1 MATPHDNDDHRNDD
15 LYDDPEPCNL
25 PRLLQTLAIH
35 SNPSNTSQSAVGKP
49 LTYSTWEWSG
59 ENDFAPIDLRYPSPP
74 LDSVSAEYR
83 AIDGAIE
90 NRSPF
95 ANHAVATEHDA
106 HRKADSEHS
115 TRYLRQGLD
124 WREEQFIKAEI
135 KLELDR
141 PYRFMPP
148 WPRELREQCV
158 GHRTLLDRYYY
169 IEERVGV
176 RVKERLGYYERMETI
191 MEFNEQMRSEIAMLN
206 EVREARE
213 KDEKESNDFVV
224 LGMVLDEVEMRLN
237 KDIERLADGMNMEDG
252 DVQEILTE
260 LPDSIGA
267 TIFSGD
273 HPELAMRFSHLVQR
287 ERDFFPS
294 RLEKLTKK
302 KIVRFDVCEEPS
314 FDRKRASP
322 DKQEGSKKKSKGG
335 GRSGKKATGE
345 QHLFP
350 WMMRQKHLL
359 IGLDNINDEGSKDGI
374 IR

>member
-1 MATPHDNDDHRNDD
+1 MATEHNSDDHRNDD

-25 PRLLQTLAIH
+25 PRLLQTLKMY
-35 SNPSNTSQSAVGKP
+35 SKPSNTSHAAIGQP
-49 LTYSTWEWSG
+49 LTYSTWEWNG

-74 LDSVSAEYR
+74 LDSVTAEYR

-95 ANHAVATEHDA
+95 ENRATETEHNA
-106 HRKADSEHS
+106 GRKADSENS

-124 WREEQFIKAEI
+124 WREEQVIKADI
-135 KLELDR
+135 KLGLDQ

-158 GHRTLLDRYYY
+158 GHRALLDRYYY
-169 IEERVGV
+169 IEGWVGV
-176 RVKERLGYYERMETI
+176 RVKERLEYYERMETI
-191 MEFNEQMRSEIAMLN
+191 MDFNEQMRSEIAMLN

-213 KDEKESNDFVV
+213 KDERESNDFVV
-224 LGMVLDEVEMRLN
+224 LGRVLDEVEVRLN
-237 KDIERLADGMNMEDG
+237 KDIERLADGMNMGDG

-273 HPELAMRFSHLVQR
+273 HPELAMRVGHLVQR

-294 RLEKLTKK
+294 RFERLTKK
-302 KIVRFDVCEEPS
+302 KIVRFDVDEEPS

-322 DKQEGSKKKSKGG
+322 DKQEGSKKKTKG
-335 GRSGKKATGE
+335 
-345 QHLFP
+345 
-350 WMMRQKHLL
+350 
-359 IGLDNINDEGSKDGI
+359 
-374 IR
+374 